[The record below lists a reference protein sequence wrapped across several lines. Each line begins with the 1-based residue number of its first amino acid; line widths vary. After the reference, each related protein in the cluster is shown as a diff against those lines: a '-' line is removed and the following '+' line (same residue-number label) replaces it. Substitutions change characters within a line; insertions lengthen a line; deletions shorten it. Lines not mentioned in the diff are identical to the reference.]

1 VNNVK
6 VPKKKTDRPKLDVGF
21 GYFQK
26 IRGDLKGA
34 VDFKVESPSLETEIR
49 FGSDYQVSDT
59 VNVKS
64 KVSLKRTAMRLGLS
78 FKQKLTP
85 SSKVILSTDIDT
97 KSLFGTSDKES
108 NDHRFWVTFSFG
120 DD

>member
-1 VNNVK
+1 
-6 VPKKKTDRPKLDVGF
+6 
-21 GYFQK
+21 
-26 IRGDLKGA
+26 
-34 VDFKVESPSLETEIR
+34 LETEIR
-49 FGSDYQVSDT
+49 FGSDYQVNDT
-59 VNVKS
+59 TNVKS
-64 KVSLKRTAMRLGLS
+64 RVSLKRAAMRLGLS

-97 KSLFGTSDKES
+97 KSLFGTGEKES